1 MSAEILTLFLLLI
14 FFISYNAFVYY
25 RHCRVRDKIRT
36 RIHVNGTRGKSSVTR
51 LIAAGLREA
60 GIRTLAK
67 VTGTEPKIIYP
78 DATEKPIFRFQEKG
92 NIIEQIYV
100 FKEAERVGAEAVV
113 IECMA
118 LKANLQKISAQKL
131 INPTLAVITNIRAD
145 HLDIMGPS
153 VGDVARAIFLTIPK
167 DSLVAT
173 AEKEFLSSMKIMAA
187 KINTEVIS
195 AKDTATITD
204 EMMRDF
210 KYLEHRENVALA
222 LAACKQLGVSEEVAL
237 KGMHKCEPDPGVLR
251 TFKIYRENKYIE
263 FINALATNDPNS
275 LMIIWHRMLK
285 QIAKDQLKIVLI
297 NSRKDRYSRSQQ
309 LAELICHELY
319 STAIVVGDATNRI
332 VSSLSR
338 CGIGKNRV
346 INMGVTDPESV
357 FEKVLS
363 LTKKSSV
370 VFAIGNIADK
380 HGLGRGIVEYFK
392 ERSRQN

>member
-1 MSAEILTLFLLLI
+1 M
-14 FFISYNAFVYY
+14 
-25 RHCRVRDKIRT
+25 
-36 RIHVNGTRGKSSVTR
+36 TR

-60 GIRTLAK
+60 GIKTLAK
-67 VTGTEPKIIYP
+67 VTGTEANIIYP
-78 DATEKPIFRFQEKG
+78 DSTEKPISRFHEKG

-131 INPTLAVITNIRAD
+131 INPTMAVITNIRAD
-145 HLDIMGPS
+145 HLDVMGPS
-153 VGDVARAIFLTIPK
+153 VRDVANAIFLTIQK
-167 DSLVAT
+167 DAPVIT
-173 AEKEFLSSMKIMAA
+173 AEKEFLSLMKIIAA
-187 KINTEVIS
+187 KLNAELIS
-195 AKDTATITD
+195 AGDPVVITD

-210 KYLEHRENVALA
+210 RYLEHRENVALA
-222 LAACKQLGVSEEVAL
+222 LTTCKQLGVSEEVAL
-237 KGMHKCEPDPGVLR
+237 KGMHKCEPDPGALR

-285 QIAKDQLKIVLI
+285 KVVKEQLKIVLI

-319 STAIVVGDATNRI
+319 TTCILVGDATNRI
-332 VSSLSR
+332 ASNLSR

-346 INMGVTDPESV
+346 INMGVTNPESI

-363 LTKKSSV
+363 LTKESSV

-380 HGLGRGIVEYFK
+380 YGLGRGIVECFK